1 MSGGPNNAF
10 KPKPLRSANHM
21 AGKACHVL
29 CSTARLGLTL
39 ALALMAE
46 DYVLF
51 AGILAGSMAAWLLP
65 CVVAWVVARLSHL
78 PNPLKFAFASA
89 VLTYGIGVLFMLM
102 LVPLWLTADHL
113 APEWA
118 ASGHATLGNAVATA
132 GQYASYAVILFP
144 LALMFVIPF
153 RLKRLWSDL
162 VGLMSANNS
171 FKPTPLRGAA

>member
-1 MSGGPNNAF
+1 MAPNNAF

-21 AGKACHVL
+21 AGRACHVL
-29 CSTARLGLTL
+29 HSTTRFGLTWV
-39 ALALMAE
+39 LALMAE

-102 LVPLWLTADHL
+102 LVPLWLAADHL

-171 FKPTPLRGAA
+171 FKPTPRRGAA